1 MINYNSSDE
10 EKQELKKFLVL
21 ILQTILLTCFM
32 FGIPWIIC
40 LYDVALRD

>member
-1 MINYNSSDE
+1 MINYNSDE
-10 EKQELKKFLVL
+10 EEHELKKFLIL

-32 FGIPWIIC
+32 FGIPWIIF